1 MFRLKIILPKIAS
14 ESIEM
19 DLVYLTEVLITNKLG
34 ESCDGR
40 EVIENLSDYLIISD
54 LGNSVVGEAQEDI
67 SEEEYDSLQ
76 GREENE
82 NI

>member
-1 MFRLKIILPKIAS
+1 MKTKKQLIQEK
-14 ESIEM
+14 EEIE
-19 DLVYLTEVLITNKLG
+19 LQIKE
-34 ESCDGR
+34 
-40 EVIENLSDYLIISD
+40 IEN
-54 LGNSVVGEAQEDI
+54 QEDI